1 MPLGAGKRTSMED
14 ANAAVLQFCQARERL
29 AKAERETK
37 DTRAERNDAERTLGA
52 MVRESMQTHGLTS
65 VMLEDRRR
73 VCLVPGTRRSV
84 GPKSIDDAL
93 SLVENV
99 KTALGTEDLRGTSLT
114 QAILRIARD
123 RMKDRG
129 PPPGP
134 PRLVFK
140 APVISGKSESSTT
153 PDETKRLL
161 TQYVDAHR
169 DCRESREQLAP
180 LRAAKR
186 RATEALT
193 PLLEEPAI
201 VRVKT
206 GPGDEKGRLL
216 RVARTEAKTSETPKE
231 GKLGVRTFLTAL
243 KEAVTTVLERSMSV
257 QSAAFEKTLV
267 EELRRRLESMMTSS
281 STTPIR
287 RNIQVR
293 VVKGE

>member
-1 MPLGAGKRTSMED
+1 MED

-37 DTRAERNDAERTLGA
+37 DMRAERNDAERTLGA

-65 VMLEDRRR
+65 VVLEDRRR

-99 KTALGTEDLRGTSLT
+99 KTALGSEDLRGTSLT
-114 QAILRIARD
+114 QAILRIARE

-206 GPGDEKGRLL
+206 GPDEKGRLL
-216 RVARTEAKTSETPKE
+216 RVARAEAKTSETPKD
-231 GKLGVRTFLTAL
+231 KLGVRTFLAAL
-243 KEAVTTVLERSMSV
+243 KDAVTTVLERSMSV
-257 QSAAFEKTLV
+257 HSAAFEKALV
-267 EELRRRLESMMTSS
+267 EELRRRLESMMTPS

-293 VVKGE
+293 VVKGEE